1 MSSGWDYEE
10 KWAYREDVE
19 EFFAE
24 EVYGRMS
31 FPLDEMSEGD
41 FFIMDSEE
49 KAKKAR
55 SAIQYYY
62 RDNPVSRFYVL
73 RRSLREWICRRV
85 V

>member
-19 EFFAE
+19 EFFADE
-24 EVYGRMS
+24 IYGRMS
-31 FPLDEMSEGD
+31 FPLAEMSEGD

-62 RDNPVSRFYVL
+62 RENPVSRFYVL
-73 RRSLREWICRRV
+73 RRSLREWICRGV

>member
-19 EFFAE
+19 EFFADE
-24 EVYGRMS
+24 IYGRMS
-31 FPLDEMSEGD
+31 FPLAEMGEGD

-62 RDNPVSRFYVL
+62 RENPVSRFYVL

>member
-1 MSSGWDYEE
+1 MSAGWDYEE
-10 KWAYREDVE
+10 KWANREDAE
-19 EFFAE
+19 EFFATE
-24 EVYGRMS
+24 EGGRMD
-31 FPLDEMSEGD
+31 FPLDEMTEGD
-41 FFIMDSEE
+41 FFILDSED
-49 KAKKAR
+49 KAKRAR

>member
-10 KWAYREDVE
+10 KWADREDVE
-19 EFFAE
+19 EFSAD

-31 FPLDEMSEGD
+31 FPLAEMSEGD

-62 RDNPVSRFYVL
+62 RENPVSRFYVL